1 MSNEKPSEFGHVS
14 RLRGNVFEAVAF
26 GSSVLGIVLL
36 GVLLAFVSVDA
47 FGLDAA
53 DGGWI
58 VTVVGLV
65 VVPPLALT
73 TYGLDEPGL
82 RRRAGLAFLFGIPL
96 AFATD
101 LGLSTIGVDIALFDW
116 FLLYLFAVVLPTSG
130 YVLSGASGG
139 AVGATAMGFL
149 GRVVAGLVLG
159 AAILILFVVVEPQL
173 WFLLYTFSVLPF
185 VAITW
190 YTRRNVETPLSVARL
205 PVAAVGA
212 LLALGLHQLLIF
224 YTPYWAFH
232 VWSLAVPTAIGVLL
246 FYRRNR
252 SSEQARL
259 AGIVTALAL
268 ILGSLAIGTLGVPP
282 SYALFALLGLVPA
295 GLFAERT
302 LGKHPS
308 RLGLLV
314 PLLAIV
320 GAAVAIVV
328 TDVAGLAGPQPW
340 LDWGFV
346 TSVKGS
352 PAAEAG
358 FYPAIVGSIIVIALV
373 AVLSFALGVGTAVL
387 LEEYTADEGRVGTI
401 TRLVQINIANLAAV
415 PSVVYGLLG
424 LAVFANLFGLGLG
437 TVITASLTLS
447 LLILPI
453 TIISAQEAIRSVP
466 DDLRRGSD
474 AMGATRWQTTKN
486 VVIPEA
492 IPGILTGTILALGR
506 AIGETAPLLLIGAAS
521 SRTGVNTG
529 VFQRVITMP
538 TQLFAW
544 YNAPNDFQTGVV
556 PAGVVTLLA
565 VLLIMNGTAIV
576 LRNRYERTDS

>member
-1 MSNEKPSEFGHVS
+1 MSNQNPSEFGRVS
-14 RLRGNVFEAVAF
+14 RLRGNVFEAIAF
-26 GSSVLGIVLL
+26 GSSLLGIVLL

-58 VTVVGLV
+58 VAVVGLV
-65 VVPPLALT
+65 VIPPLALT
-73 TYGLDEPGL
+73 TYGLNDPAL
-82 RRRAGLAFLFGIPL
+82 RRRAGLAFLLGIPL
-96 AFATD
+96 AFTVD
-101 LGLSTIGVDIALFDW
+101 LALSTIGVDIALFHW
-116 FLLYLFAVVLPTSG
+116 SLLYLFAVVLPTVG
-130 YVLSGASGG
+130 YVLSGVSGS
-139 AVGATAMGFL
+139 AVGGTAMGFM
-149 GRVVAGLVLG
+149 GRVVAGSVLG

-190 YTRRNVETPLSVARL
+190 YTRRQAETRLGVARI

-212 LLALGLHQLLIF
+212 LVAVGLHQLLIF
-224 YTPYWAFH
+224 YTPYWLLHA
-232 VWSLAVPTAIGVLL
+232 WSLAVPAAVGVSLL
-246 FYRRNR
+246 YRRNR
-252 SSEQARL
+252 SSDEARL
-259 AGIVTALAL
+259 AGLVTALAL
-268 ILGSLAIGTLGVPP
+268 LLGSLAIGTLGVPP
-282 SYALFALLGLVPA
+282 SYALFALLGLIPA

-302 LGKHPS
+302 LKKHPN
-308 RLGLLV
+308 RIGLLV
-314 PLLAIV
+314 PVVALL
-320 GAAVAIVV
+320 GVAIAMNV
-328 TDVAGLAGPQPW
+328 TDAAGLAGPQPW

-358 FYPAIVGSIIVIALV
+358 FYPAIVGSVMVIALV

-387 LEEYTADEGRVGTI
+387 LEEYTADVGLVGKI

-529 VFQRVITMP
+529 IFQRVITMP

-556 PAGVVTLLA
+556 PAGVVTLLF
-565 VLLIMNGTAIV
+565 VLLVMNGTAIV
-576 LRNRYERTDS
+576 LRNRYERSDS